1 MRRLL
6 AGLVLCVLFVSV
18 LGILTSCSPKGKAV
32 KAKFPEGEGAAAT
45 VPPGGPGALGERKAG
60 GVEEGIPQDQ
70 GVRKLAFQETKEIQP
85 IYFAF
90 DSSALTPDSKAKL
103 EAAAKWMKQNSQA
116 KVQVEGNCDERGTTE
131 YNLALG
137 ERRALAARRY
147 LMSLGID
154 SNRVSTISYGK
165 ERPIAMGHDESAWRQ
180 NRRDDFKVSM

>member
-18 LGILTSCSPKGKAV
+18 LGSMTGCTKSKPV
-32 KAKFPEGEGAAAT
+32 KAKFPEGESAAAT
-45 VPPGGPGALGERKAG
+45 VPPGGPGALGGKQAG
-60 GVEEGIPQDQ
+60 GIEEGIPQDR
-70 GVRKLAFQETKEIQP
+70 GVLNLAWQETKEIQS

-90 DSSALTPDSKAKL
+90 DSSALAGDSKAKL
-103 EAAAKWMKQNSQA
+103 ETAAKYLKQNPKV

-154 SNRVSTISYGK
+154 SNRISTVSYGE
-165 ERPIAMGHDESAWRQ
+165 ERPVAMGHDEAAWRQ